1 MSVSLTNKTEKLSL
15 DEFLVLPEVK
25 PAREYIDGEIYQK
38 PIPKGKHSR
47 LQKRFIDAISEVGE
61 KDKIACA
68 FPKLRC
74 SFGVRSIVPDIV
86 VFEWKNI
93 PLDDRGEIK
102 DEIAIAPDWT
112 IEILS
117 PDQSTTRVIDNIL
130 YCCQYNTKLGWLI
143 DPKERSVLIFRPQQ
157 EPKLLE
163 GEKILPVLDIFGN
176 WQLSVNELFSWL
188 SFA

>member
-1 MSVSLTNKTEKLSL
+1 MSVSLTSKAAKLSL
-15 DEFLVLPEVK
+15 NEFLILPEVK

-38 PIPKGKHSR
+38 PMPKGKHSR
-47 LQKRFIDAISEVGE
+47 LQKRLIDAISEAGE

-68 FPKLRC
+68 FLELRC

-130 YCCQYNTKLGWLI
+130 YCFQYQTQLGWLI

-163 GEKILPVLDIFGN
+163 RKEILPVLDIFKS
-176 WQLSVNELFSWL
+176 WQLSANELFSWL
-188 SFA
+188 SFT